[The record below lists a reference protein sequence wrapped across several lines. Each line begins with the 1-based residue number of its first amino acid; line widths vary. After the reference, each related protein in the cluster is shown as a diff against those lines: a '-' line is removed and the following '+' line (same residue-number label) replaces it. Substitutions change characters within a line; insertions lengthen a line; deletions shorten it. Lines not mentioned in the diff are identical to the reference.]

1 MPPLPSLEN
10 TAPDEIL
17 EDYRQYLLLERN
29 LSENTLQSYTQDLTH
44 LFEFAGELRGGTR
57 VYDLEYEDLE
67 MFLAYLADLGLGQNS
82 MARVISGIKNFFR
95 FLEIEEIVPD
105 NPTLLLETPAHGKHL
120 PEVLSVGEV
129 DAILDTIDT
138 STDKGVRDRALLE
151 LLYSCGLRVSE
162 ACNITFAQIFLDEG
176 FVRVIGKGSKER
188 LVPMSPE
195 AVERIRE
202 YLPIRHEIVPKAG
215 QSDYLFLS
223 RERSAITRQMVFTLL
238 KKLAREAGIS
248 KKISPHTFR
257 HSFATHLLEGGANL
271 QAIRDML
278 GHADIGT
285 TEIYTHI
292 ERSHLREEILSHH
305 PRNK

>member
-1 MPPLPSLEN
+1 MSTRLPAASH
-10 TAPDEIL
+10 PDEIL
-17 EDYRQYLLLERN
+17 GDYRQYLVLERG
-29 LSENTLQSYTQDLTH
+29 LSENTLLSYTRDLNH
-44 LFEFAGELRGGTR
+44 LFEFADSYRGGTS
-57 VYDLEYEDLE
+57 VFDLKYEDLE
-67 MFLAYLADLGLGQNS
+67 TFLSFLADLGLGQNS
-82 MARVISGIKNFFR
+82 MARVVSGIKSFYR
-95 FLEIEEIVPD
+95 FLELEEIVPD
-105 NPTLLLETPAHGKHL
+105 NPTLLLETPAHGRHL
-120 PEVLSVGEV
+120 PEVLSVEEV
-129 DAILDTIDT
+129 DTILDAIDT
-138 STDKGVRDRALLE
+138 ETDKGVRDRALLE

-162 ACNITFAQIFLDEG
+162 ACNLTFGQIFLDEK
-176 FVRVIGKGSKER
+176 FVRVIGKGNKER
-188 LVPMSPE
+188 LIPMSSE
-195 AVERIRE
+195 ACDRIRA

-215 QSDYLFLS
+215 QGDYIFLS

-238 KKLAREAGIS
+238 KKLTREAGIT

-292 ERSHLREEILSHH
+292 ERSRLRDEILSHH